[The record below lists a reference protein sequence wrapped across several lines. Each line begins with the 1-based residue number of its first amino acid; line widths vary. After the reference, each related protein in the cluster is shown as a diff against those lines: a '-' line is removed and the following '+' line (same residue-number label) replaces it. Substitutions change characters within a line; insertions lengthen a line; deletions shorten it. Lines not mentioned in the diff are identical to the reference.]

1 MANETRSKEQLAK
14 EIDRL
19 RKRIKNLN
27 DSISLQ
33 ANKIGNTNM
42 LIVIAREEKIL
53 RDRIERK
60 KKALTD
66 LTSLRKQRNR
76 VQS

>member
-1 MANETRSKEQLAK
+1 MADVNSSKEQLAK

-19 RKRIKNLN
+19 RKRIQNLN

-53 RDRIERK
+53 RDRIDRK

-66 LTSLRKQRNR
+66 LTSLRKQRN
-76 VQS
+76 QTQH

>member
-1 MANETRSKEQLAK
+1 MVNETSSKEQLAK
-14 EIDRL
+14 EIERL

-53 RDRIERK
+53 RDRIDRK

-66 LTSLRKQRNR
+66 LVSLRKRKNHAQ
-76 VQS
+76 